1 MTDQSGA
8 AAHVSGGATP
18 VAYTARQ
25 NPGDRVRPNPL
36 VLRFHMP
43 SPLAPQASCGRRFPD
58 HITTQHADADADSSS
73 SKERRWTT
81 ERWQMRQVPQKRTRL
96 QPFVPKLAGLAADR

>member
-18 VAYTARQ
+18 VAYIARQ

-43 SPLAPQASCGRRFPD
+43 SPLAPQA
-58 HITTQHADADADSSS
+58 
-73 SKERRWTT
+73 KLWTT
-81 ERWQMRQVPQKRTRL
+81 LSRPHHH
-96 QPFVPKLAGLAADR
+96 PAC